1 MRAFYDEGAQLA
13 VARSGLRGELQSLYR
28 SAQPIFYEGAF
39 GACKKGRANG
49 LGVKRGAQPGSEVRE
64 KRRCFDQDAVIQII

>member
-1 MRAFYDEGAQLA
+1 MQMRAFYDEGAQLA

-39 GACKKGRANG
+39 GACKKGRATG
-49 LGVKRGAQPGSEVRE
+49 LGVKGGAQPG
-64 KRRCFDQDAVIQII
+64 AG